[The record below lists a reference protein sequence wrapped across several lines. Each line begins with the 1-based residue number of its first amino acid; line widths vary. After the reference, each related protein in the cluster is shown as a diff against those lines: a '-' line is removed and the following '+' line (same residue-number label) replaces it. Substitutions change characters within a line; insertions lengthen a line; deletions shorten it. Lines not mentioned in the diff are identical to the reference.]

1 MKAKQEAE
9 RKARELKAKQEAEKK
24 AKELKAKQE
33 AEKKAKELKTK
44 QEAERRA
51 RELKARQEAEKKAR
65 ELKAKQEAE
74 KKAKE
79 CLKRVTEGGDNHTT
93 LFGQLD
99 QMVTA
104 AGTSGFPLGTND
116 PLMVKAKALRD
127 RHQKNRS
134 TFESDEYAFEDF
146 IEPIFK
152 AALDEFEVDVHESAE
167 TAEGGV
173 DAKSDIS
180 DVGSGA
186 GKAKRI
192 AGDSYKVLKS
202 LLVDAKEPP
211 TTEDGDTLEDLIGTT
226 VVRVSHPTKGSIH
239 WVAKTHLLELER
251 KGFKFTDA
259 VDAGPAGPGGDVESP
274 SQCCVIV

>member
-1 MKAKQEAE
+1 VMSALLVAAKLTASATATGLGNVIPDGLPFVDDLKKKAGQWAAMAEKLVEAE
-9 RKARELKAKQEAEKK
+9 
-24 AKELKAKQE
+24 
-33 AEKKAKELKTK
+33 
-44 QEAERRA
+44 
-51 RELKARQEAEKKAR
+51 
-65 ELKAKQEAE
+65 
-74 KKAKE
+74 
-79 CLKRVTEGGDNHTT
+79 DT
-93 LFGQLD
+93 L
-99 QMVTA
+99 A
-104 AGTSGFPLGTND
+104 
-116 PLMVKAKALRD
+116 
-127 RHQKNRS
+127 
-134 TFESDEYAFEDF
+134 
-146 IEPIFK
+146 
-152 AALDEFEVDVHESAE
+152 EFEVDVHESAE